1 MHLSIVLFLAALALV
16 CQGCQQPA
24 LPSATASAALAATT
38 PTVPASAAAL
48 ADRYKQ
54 RVVHCCPPSFPNCDV
69 YLCGTLHVAKTS
81 SELVRDV
88 IQSVKP
94 DFVVLELCESRIDS
108 LYELDIDENAFANV
122 TLVEVVK
129 TAIRERSGKT
139 LGMGLLTWVQVKAAK
154 VMGSKLGGE
163 LSIAAKEGATHRA
176 IIVLGDRLYGVTI
189 QRIMDRLRLLEKIKM
204 AGLLFW
210 EVLTMSVFKLK
221 EYIVKS
227 ETDDAFIRDEVER
240 FGRYLPTVADVIVSE
255 RDEYLAQTLLE
266 IARVGFVRTSE
277 AVKGP
282 TDDQV
287 RRGKIVAVVGAAH
300 LAGVQRWLQQGGVS
314 DARMAEI
321 SSSSRHNA
329 TWPGGGMLQ
338 VVNTQ
343 ALFGASN
350 P

>member
-1 MHLSIVLFLAALALV
+1 MQFHSKLFVFWVAAILTL
-16 CQGCQQPA
+16 
-24 LPSATASAALAATT
+24 LPSCLVIGCAGIPSIAT
-38 PTVPASAAAL
+38 PTAPASVAAL

-54 RVVHCCPPSFPNCDV
+54 RVVHCCPPSYPNCDV

-108 LYELDIDENAFANV
+108 LYELDIDENAFNV
-122 TLVEVVK
+122 TLAEIVK
-129 TAIRERSGKT
+129 TAFRERSGKT

-163 LSIAAKEGATHRA
+163 LAIAAKEGATHRA
-176 IIVLGDRLYGVTI
+176 IIVLGDRQYAVTI
-189 QRIMDRLRLLEKIKM
+189 QRIMDRLRLFEKIKM

-266 IARVGFVRTSE
+266 IARVGFARTSGS
-277 AVKGP
+277 VQGP
-282 TDDQV
+282 APGQV

-321 SSSSRHNA
+321 SSSSQHNA

-343 ALFGASN
+343 LLFGAA
-350 P
+350 PP